1 MSDDIFG
8 SNVDELKAGGFLD
21 RDIEI
26 PAGQGDDIDAAMAEF
41 LAEEMAKPKPTD
53 YYDPI
58 RTAAQGATMGFADE
72 IWAGL
77 QTPFSKQTYGELLEE
92 ERSKL
97 KQSYKDN
104 PITSG
109 ATEFGGAVIPSLL
122 FRGMNLP
129 FTLGGIGANMAKGFA
144 GGAVY
149 GFGSGEGDLQNR
161 AVNSGVNAGL
171 GAVAAPLAGAAG
183 GALKAGAE
191 KGIKGVGNM
200 FGGKTAAAVE
210 AEIQRIANE
219 TGMTVDEIVT
229 RIKNGEIIAEMTPST
244 RSVARGYFAG
254 GGKPQTT
261 LSDAI
266 EPRVSSQREKALDKL
281 KGALGGTKGENV
293 LMSTGKTM
301 EDLKALETQAYKS
314 IYKANP
320 VIAPREQNT
329 IRSVLSNNPD
339 ILADSAGAFKT
350 ATGKK
355 APFEVSSNGK
365 VKFTRNLSLEEA
377 EVIRRILNDKA
388 NKAFRD
394 GNGTAGEAI
403 REVEKRLRSRL
414 DESVPELAVT
424 RQRWSNM
431 KRQKDA
437 FDKGTSALNKT
448 SDQVQQEISKLS
460 PEELAMYRRGLA
472 VSLDR
477 SSELASRR
485 TLPAKVSDV
494 DAKENKIIDMVLPS
508 GTRDDIFDEMY
519 RATNAWK
526 ANNEIL
532 KGPSTAVAMAQ
543 QGRQGAD
550 GAISDLATMAID
562 PQGALPAGAR
572 LVKRFTNSLA
582 QGMPEKQRDQVVQIL
597 VSENP
602 DLVRRALTDESAQSQ
617 LISAIRRVALGMSGM
632 PATAVPPFTNDLE
645 IGKGLL

>member
-8 SNVDELKAGGFLD
+8 KADELRAGGFLD
-21 RDIEI
+21 RKEDLPSGE
-26 PAGQGDDIDAAMAEF
+26 DADLDVGMAQF
-41 LAEEMAKPKPTD
+41 LAAEMAKPKPTD
-53 YYDPI
+53 YYDPL

-72 IWAGL
+72 IFAGL
-77 QTPFSKQTYGELLEE
+77 QYPFSDQTYGELLEE

-97 KQSYKDN
+97 KQSYSDN
-104 PITSG
+104 LITSA
-109 ATEFGGAVIPSLL
+109 ATEFGGAVIPSLA

-129 FTLGGIGANMAKGFA
+129 LTLGGIGANMAKGFV
-144 GGAVY
+144 GGGVY

-161 AVNSGVNAGL
+161 AVNAGVNAGV
-171 GAVAAPLAGAAG
+171 GAVAAPLVSAAG

-191 KGIKGVGNM
+191 AGIKGVGRL

-219 TGMTVDEIVT
+219 TGMTVDEIVA
-229 RIKNGEIIAEMTPST
+229 RVKNGEIIAEMTPST

-261 LSDAI
+261 LNDAI

-281 KGALGGTKGENV
+281 KGALGGSKGENV
-293 LMSTGKTM
+293 LMTTGKTM
-301 EDLKALETQAYKS
+301 DDLKALETQAYKA
-314 IYKANP
+314 IYKTNP

-329 IRSVLSNNPD
+329 IRSILSNDPD
-339 ILADSAGAFKT
+339 ILSDSAAAFKT
-350 ATGKK
+350 ATGRR

-424 RQRWSNM
+424 RQRWSSM
-431 KRQKDA
+431 KKQKDA
-437 FDKGTSALNKT
+437 FDKGTTALNKT
-448 SDQVQQEISKLS
+448 SDQVQQEIARLS

-472 VSLDR
+472 VSIDR

-485 TLPAKVSDV
+485 TLPAKISDM

-508 GTRDDIFDEMY
+508 GTRDDIFDEML

-526 ANNEIL
+526 ANNEVL
-532 KGPSTAVAMAQ
+532 KGSSTAVAMAQ

-562 PQGALPAGAR
+562 PQGGLHAGAR
-572 LVKRFTNSLA
+572 LVKRFTDSLVK
-582 QGMPEKQRDQVVQIL
+582 GMPEKQREQVVNIL
-597 VSENP
+597 ISENP
-602 DLVRRALTDESAQSQ
+602 DLVRRALTDQSAQNQ
-617 LISAIRRVALGMSGM
+617 LISAIRRTAVGMSGL
-632 PATAVPPFTNDLE
+632 PATTIPPFANDLG
-645 IGKGLL
+645 IGEGLK